1 MRNILVIARREFFAY
16 FGSATAYIAIALFL
30 ALLGITFFFEVP
42 FLIAKPAFF
51 DARVADLRPLFE
63 WMMFLFAILLPAI
76 SMRLLAEERK
86 LGTLELLLT
95 MPVTESEVVLG
106 KLFGAVGFL
115 LVALVLTLGY
125 PLLVSILGRPDV
137 GPIVGGYLGVLLV
150 GTTYLALGLLASSWT
165 SSQVVAFLLAIVIS
179 ATFTFIDLVPE
190 ALGLKAIP
198 AFEVLSFNYHFKS
211 IARGVLDLRD
221 IVFFVSII
229 IGAVMLTTWSLE
241 SRKWKGA

>member
-1 MRNILVIARREFFAY
+1 M
-16 FGSATAYIAIALFL
+16 
-30 ALLGITFFFEVP
+30 
-42 FLIAKPAFF
+42 
-51 DARVADLRPLFE
+51 
-63 WMMFLFAILLPAI
+63 
-76 SMRLLAEERK
+76 
-86 LGTLELLLT
+86 
-95 MPVTESEVVLG
+95 
-106 KLFGAVGFL
+106 
-115 LVALVLTLGY
+115 
-125 PLLVSILGRPDV
+125 
-137 GPIVGGYLGVLLV
+137 
-150 GTTYLALGLLASSWT
+150 
-165 SSQVVAFLLAIVIS
+165 AFLLAIVIS